1 MPSVQRR
8 RQCRPPT
15 LTSVASPPCVAGA
28 FDATSLWVSH
38 VFCRGIVRVRQG
50 GSRRKIPLGVA
61 LTSSSPSSTPS
72 ADVDVRR
79 ITVLRRRC
87 FRCDVTLGVSRLLS
101 GYCAR
106 PPGRKSAENPA
117 AVEVKFV
124 GFSDVRRAGRGKF
137 EEREPTTAKRRAK
150 IEDRESKFVGRNSKS
165 EDRVRKSED
174 GS

>member
-1 MPSVQRR
+1 MPPRASEVDGRR
-8 RQCRPPT
+8 
-15 LTSVASPPCVAGA
+15 VASTTLILRTGTGMPLARKLLELSCCHA
-28 FDATSLWVSH
+28 
-38 VFCRGIVRVRQG
+38 VRA
-50 GSRRKIPLGVA
+50 K
-61 LTSSSPSSTPS
+61 TSSMPS

-79 ITVLRRRC
+79 VTALRRRC

-117 AVEVKFV
+117 AVEVKFD

-150 IEDRESKFVGRNSKS
+150 IEDRESKFVDRKSKS
-165 EDRVRKSED
+165 EDRERTSED